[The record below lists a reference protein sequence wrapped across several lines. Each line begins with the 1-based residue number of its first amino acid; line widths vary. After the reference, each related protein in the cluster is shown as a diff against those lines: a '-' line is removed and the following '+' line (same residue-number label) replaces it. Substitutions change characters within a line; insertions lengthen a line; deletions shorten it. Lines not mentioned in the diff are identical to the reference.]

1 MTPELLDLIGIVTGA
16 VLTLLILSYVLGD
29 NPLYRFALH
38 LFIGALVGYSLGVA
52 LRLLLT
58 NLFDPLLQREY
69 IIVVPVILAV
79 FLLLKGLRRYAY
91 LGNLSVAYLVGVG
104 AAVALSG
111 ALFGTLLPQVEA
123 TGRAFAASPR
133 LWARPLIVL
142 VGSATTLMAFTFLGR
157 QARSGVGS
165 LWARVVAVGAWIG
178 RWFLVIALGVT
189 FAGAVTAALS
199 VLIGR
204 VQHLIDATLRLLGG

>member
-1 MTPELLDLIGIVTGA
+1 MTPELLDLIGVVAGA

-38 LFIGALVGYSLGVA
+38 LFTGALVGYSLGIA
-52 LRLLLT
+52 LRMLLSKL
-58 NLFDPLLQREY
+58 LDPLFSREY
-69 IIVVPVILAV
+69 IVVVPVILAV

-91 LGNLSVAYLVGVG
+91 LGNISLAYLVGVG

-111 ALFGTLLPQVEA
+111 ALFGTLLPQVAA
-123 TGRAFAASPR
+123 TGRAFAQPVGR
-133 LWARPLIVL
+133 LGGPLIVL
-142 VGSATTLMAFTFLGR
+142 VGSVTTLMVFAFTGR
-157 QARSGVGS
+157 QARGGVGR
-165 LWARVVAVGAWIG
+165 LWARLVEVSAWVG
-178 RWFLVIALGVT
+178 RWFLVIALGVA

-204 VQHLIDATLRLLGG
+204 VQALIDVALRFWGG